1 MDRAGHFPMEIIEQ
15 ILVNVPVKSLI
26 RFRCVSRSWNSL
38 ISESRFI
45 TKHSI
50 AARKRKSLQ
59 IVINQLHWRS
69 ELQDSTIISITSSS
83 EEENTASRI
92 VSPFAADDVI
102 SLLVSCGEMWC
113 VQVNESIFLWN
124 PSTTAFRKLPD
135 PPRPWRNCPGRYFG
149 MWGPDY
155 DDQSS
160 TAGVIHDYK
169 VLVVPCWCCDDWD
182 EWLNHNSLR
191 GATSELYSLRSNAW
205 KEIQPFPAGTSKPC
219 SNGVLVNG
227 ALHWMV
233 YPADSNLVHMPSAI
247 ICFHLSSSEYGEVPQ
262 PTKYNPAPTLEG
274 VDLTVLNGMLC
285 AFFNYC
291 SSAGRD
297 GLVLWVMEEYGVE
310 ESWTKLYDIRCS
322 SIPSITPKFRK
333 LSFTLMPLYMYE
345 DGRVLI
351 LVRNFNRE
359 SEIILYKN
367 ERTVVETVVARDR
380 HRFCTAFLF
389 AETLISP

>member
-15 ILVNVPVKSLI
+15 ILVNVPVKSVVQ
-26 RFRCVSRSWNSL
+26 FQCVSRSWNSL

-59 IVINQLHWRS
+59 IVINQLHWRC
-69 ELQDSTIISITSSS
+69 ELQDSTVISITSSL
-83 EEENTASRI
+83 EENTAARI

-124 PSTTAFRKLPD
+124 LPRQLFENS
-135 PPRPWRNCPGRYFG
+135 PTHL
-149 MWGPDY
+149 Y
-155 DDQSS
+155 DDRSS

-169 VLVVPCWCCDDWD
+169 VLIVPCWCCDDWD
-182 EWLNHNSLR
+182 EWLNHDSLR
-191 GATSELYSLRSNAW
+191 GAASLLYSLRSNAW
-205 KEIQPFPAGTSKPC
+205 KEIQPFPSGTSKPRA
-219 SNGVLVNG
+219 NGVLVNG

-274 VDLTVLNGMLC
+274 VDLTALNGMLC

-291 SSAGRD
+291 SSADRD

-310 ESWTKLYDIRCS
+310 ESWTKIYDIRCS

-351 LVRNFNRE
+351 LVSNFNRE
-359 SEIILYKN
+359 SEIILYRN
-367 ERTVVETVVARDR
+367 EATRVETVVSRDR